1 MKVRL
6 VILVMVAGGLA
17 VYFAA
22 GKNKE
27 PVVIIEDEPEV
38 DVPVPKEVVTNRRTL
53 SERPLPGREPA
64 DPPEAPDDF
73 AVTVEVDRSKG
84 KNRLY
89 FNITEKH
96 GYYVETFRLLAWY
109 KKQGVTAPEDSPLVV
124 PVYLNEYLKAN
135 DTLRTCIEVVP
146 AELASVGG
154 DIGAT
159 ANWEARI
166 DHYDRSREKNPDPLP
181 SLLKVNTCE

>member
-6 VILVMVAGGLA
+6 LILVLVAGGLA

-22 GKNKE
+22 AKNRE
-27 PVVIIEDEPEV
+27 PVVIEVETPDPDEPGADPPV
-38 DVPVPKEVVTNRRTL
+38 DTRTL
-53 SERPLPGREPA
+53 SERPLPGHEPA
-64 DPPEAPDDF
+64 TPPEAPDDF
-73 AVTVEVDRSKG
+73 AVTVEVDRAQG

-96 GYYVETFRLLAWY
+96 GYYVETFRMQAWY
-109 KKQGVTAPEDSPLVV
+109 TRPGVTGPEDSPLVV
-124 PVYLNEYLKAN
+124 QHYLNEYLKAN

-146 AELASVGG
+146 AELSRVGG
-154 DIGAT
+154 DIGT
-159 ANWEARI
+159 SANWEARI

-181 SLLKVNTCE
+181 TLLKVNSCE